1 MSMDQANFRWLEL
14 PSLDLPILSRA
25 SRSLT
30 RSVNPLDALLAAIN
44 DEKPKSRKLTVLAS
58 PNKEWTTK
66 QLILTI
72 SK

>member
-1 MSMDQANFRWLEL
+1 L
-14 PSLDLPILSRA
+14 PSLDLPILPKARKA
-25 SRSLT
+25 AT
-30 RSVNPLDALLAAIN
+30 RSVNPLDALLAAI
-44 DEKPKSRKLTVLAS
+44 DDDRPQTRKLTVLAS